1 MARPRPC
8 NVHAYAWFMPGLSS
22 LASVDTYGLFA
33 MALLSAPVVYA
44 IGIVILYWMI
54 RLAV

>member
-1 MARPRPC
+1 
-8 NVHAYAWFMPGLSS
+8 MPGLSS

-33 MALLSAPVVYA
+33 MALLSASVVYA

-54 RLAV
+54 RLTV